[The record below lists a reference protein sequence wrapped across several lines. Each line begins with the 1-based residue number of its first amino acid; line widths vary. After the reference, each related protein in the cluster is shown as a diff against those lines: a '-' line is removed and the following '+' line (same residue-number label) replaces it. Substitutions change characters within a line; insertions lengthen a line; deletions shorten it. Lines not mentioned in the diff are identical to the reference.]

1 MYCVLS
7 QNPIKCFFQSK
18 NKTEYAYSSN
28 YFSFKTNVKKKD
40 IYDSL
45 FGWVNWY
52 AIFENKPLFLSVM
65 TDNYWFR
72 NIDESEDIR
81 SSVLFANW
89 GNIPSNELQINS
101 NKFKNPLAIDS
112 RLWNDSSYFES
123 IYEVIKFNNFNKTEM
138 IEIKLDG
145 VSNELYRMG

>member
-18 NKTEYAYSSN
+18 NKTEYAHSSN

-81 SSVLFANW
+81 RSVLFANW

-101 NKFKNPLAIDS
+101 NKFKNPLAIDT

-123 IYEVIKFNNFNKTEM
+123 TPRNSSSESP
-138 IEIKLDG
+138 L
-145 VSNELYRMG
+145 L